1 MQIIIKRLDGEK
13 KPYDVEPGQTA
24 GKLKEMLSEKMGISV
39 PQLRLV
45 FKGSPMDDVKTLG
58 DQKVAAGD
66 TIHIIL
72 QITGGAKRQ

>member
-13 KPYDVEPGQTA
+13 KPYDIEATQTA

-45 FKGSPMDDVKTLG
+45 FKGAPMNDAQTLAE
-58 DQKVAAGD
+58 QKVAAGD

-72 QITGGAKRQ
+72 QITGGVLYA